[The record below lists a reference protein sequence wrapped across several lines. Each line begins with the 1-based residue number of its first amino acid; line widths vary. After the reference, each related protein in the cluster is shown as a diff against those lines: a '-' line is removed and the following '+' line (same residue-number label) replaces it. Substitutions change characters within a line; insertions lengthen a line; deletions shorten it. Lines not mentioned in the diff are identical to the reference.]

1 MPVTTRISKL
11 PKLNVP
17 RNQVTRKASDSFRI
31 LTEDRWRKTFCWTA
45 SARRRFV
52 DPDPPR
58 KIERHTRVSRRFAR
72 RASSESAISG
82 PHELLAVER
91 NGPVDHQVALVVH
104 ISPEPDQRPWR
115 RPLDFG
121 AVAPEFAAV
130 AGARDH
136 VHLRLPRRQAAQ
148 VRAHRGH
155 RVNAL
160 RAVHDVNARL
170 QVLRHRSE

>member
-82 PHELLAVER
+82 PHELVALES
-91 NGPVDHQVALVVH
+91 NGPVDHQVALIIH
-104 ISPEPDQRPWR
+104 ISPEPYQRPWR
-115 RPLDFG
+115 GSLNFG
-121 AVAPEFAAV
+121 AVAPELAAV
-130 AGARDH
+130 AGACDD
-136 VHLRLPRRQAAQ
+136 VQFRLPCRQATE
-148 VRAHRGH
+148 VR
-155 RVNAL
+155 
-160 RAVHDVNARL
+160 
-170 QVLRHRSE
+170 